1 MKRMMAPS
9 RRAYNNKRWFT
20 TTTSSSSSSGRNSV
34 RRTLH
39 AVALYCAVVASLF
52 LLFNNDVRVHAWTG
66 NKGGYDAA
74 NNNNRNTNKN
84 EETRKK
90 SVVPQFQLTPHTLP
104 RDNIERQLTAL
115 QMEDMAEA
123 YRLTSPENQERTGNA
138 INFGHMARAFP
149 YSPLIRHE
157 QAQILME
164 SRTVDDESLQFLVR
178 VVSSSSQVLEDEE
191 RSSSSSSRKIS
202 EYWWSLS
209 RSKMEDDND
218 DDDELEDDDSAV
230 VGSYMVDAIFPNN

>member
-1 MKRMMAPS
+1 MMAPS
-9 RRAYNNKRWFT
+9 RRAYNHKGWFTAT
-20 TTTSSSSSSGRNSV
+20 TTTSSGRNSV

-39 AVALYCAVVASLF
+39 AVALYCAVVVSFF
-52 LLFNNDVRVHAWTG
+52 LLSNNDVHAWTG

-74 NNNNRNTNKN
+74 NNNNRKKN
-84 EETRKK
+84 EKTRN
-90 SVVPQFQLTPHTLP
+90 SAVPQFQLTPSTLP
-104 RDNIERQLTAL
+104 RDIIERQLTAL

-209 RSKMEDDND
+209 RSKMEDGDND
-218 DDDELEDDDSAV
+218 DDELDHDESAV

>member
-1 MKRMMAPS
+1 MMAPS
-9 RRAYNNKRWFT
+9 RRAYNHKGWFTAT
-20 TTTSSSSSSGRNSV
+20 TTTSSGRNSV

-39 AVALYCAVVASLF
+39 AVALYCAVVVSFF
-52 LLFNNDVRVHAWTG
+52 LLSNNDVHAWTG

-74 NNNNRNTNKN
+74 NNNNRKKN
-84 EETRKK
+84 EKTRN
-90 SVVPQFQLTPHTLP
+90 SAVPQFQLTPSTLP
-104 RDNIERQLTAL
+104 RDIIERQLTAL

-178 VVSSSSQVLEDEE
+178 VVSSSSQVVLDEE
-191 RSSSSSSRKIS
+191 EDDADEESGSPPSNKVS